1 MIVEISIV
9 PIGVGESL
17 SSYVAEAL
25 KVIKER
31 CKSYKLT
38 PMGTIVEVESFGD
51 LGEILDEIVE
61 RLTKMGVP
69 RVYTVIK
76 SDFRVYSPKKFDFKY
91 PQTTDGLRQIDREED
106 KVHCKTQEKRKN

>member
-76 SDFRVYSPKKFDFKY
+76 SDFRVKRTDMDYKVEKVEMILKSN
-91 PQTTDGLRQIDREED
+91 TT
-106 KVHCKTQEKRKN
+106 T

>member
-25 KVIKER
+25 KVIKEW

-38 PMGTIVEVESFGD
+38 PMGTI
-51 LGEILDEIVE
+51 
-61 RLTKMGVP
+61 
-69 RVYTVIK
+69 
-76 SDFRVYSPKKFDFKY
+76 FK
-91 PQTTDGLRQIDREED
+91 
-106 KVHCKTQEKRKN
+106 V